1 MPSRRRLQIPSFG
14 VSGMVL
20 RSGPLRRRR
29 ITWLQF
35 YCADIAR
42 YKRYRPSASLLNLL
56 FTQQGLWALLHYR
69 IASTLHNGGLP
80 PVIKRLCLY
89 GLGIWQ
95 KVVEMLTGISISHE
109 AHIGPGFYI
118 GHFGHIFIG
127 KDARIGECCNISHGV
142 TVGES
147 GRGAQRGTPC
157 LGDRVVVGAN
167 AVLAGKIS
175 IGDDAVI
182 APNSLVIYN
191 VSKSSV
197 MIGVPARCFSK
208 AGSRE
213 LLPEYADATSNC

>member
-142 TVGES
+142 TVGEFGS
-147 GRGAQRGTPC
+147 WRTTRDTVSWRPCRSRCQRRPC
-157 LGDRVVVGAN
+157 GQDLNWRRCRHCPKLACNLQCLQVERYDRCTGEM
-167 AVLAGKIS
+167 L
-175 IGDDAVI
+175 
-182 APNSLVIYN
+182 
-191 VSKSSV
+191 
-197 MIGVPARCFSK
+197 
-208 AGSRE
+208 
-213 LLPEYADATSNC
+213 